1 MHFKRSV
8 GDWIFDIF
16 LYLLMGFLGFI
27 FIYPFWTVLVMSFN
41 DATDLMRGGIFFWPR
56 EFTLDNYRAV
66 FENDGILRAYFITIS
81 RTVIGTV
88 THVLCTGAFAYA
100 LSKKHLK
107 FRNFYFVLCVI
118 TMFFSGG
125 MIPGV
130 LNIFNLG
137 LGDNYLVYILPGL
150 YGVMNMIIFKSF
162 FNSLPVAL
170 EEAAKIDG
178 ANDLIIFF
186 RVVFP
191 NSKPVIATIAL
202 NIAVGQWNSWF
213 DAYLYIQE
221 EKLWPMQLLLQR
233 VIASATAMS
242 DAVASNPSLSAGA
255 ITSYS
260 VQLATI
266 IVTIGPIVLIYP
278 FFQKYFVKGMMIG
291 AIKE

>member
-1 MHFKRSV
+1 
-8 GDWIFDIF
+8 
-16 LYLLMGFLGFI
+16 
-27 FIYPFWTVLVMSFN
+27 
-41 DATDLMRGGIFFWPR
+41 
-56 EFTLDNYRAV
+56 
-66 FENDGILRAYFITIS
+66 
-81 RTVIGTV
+81 
-88 THVLCTGAFAYA
+88 
-100 LSKKHLK
+100 
-107 FRNFYFVLCVI
+107 
-118 TMFFSGG
+118 MFFSGG

-162 FNSLPVAL
+162 FNSLPAAL
-170 EEAAKIDG
+170 EESAKIDG

-186 RVVFP
+186 RIVFP

-213 DAYLYIQE
+213 DAYLYISN

-242 DAVASNPSLSAGA
+242 EAVANNPNLSVGA
-255 ITSYS
+255 VTSYS

-266 IVTIGPIVLIYP
+266 IVAIGPIILIYP